1 MLEII
6 IDLAHGGVQSVEQ
19 PAEWYAPFAALY
31 AQYPAIA
38 VLLALMFIDIFSGIL
53 QAIVKWE
60 ISSKIGAKGMNKK
73 CMTMGVVAV
82 AWLFEL
88 VAPKVG
94 GLTVS
99 WGQVIALWYSYVEC
113 VSIIE
118 NAGKAG
124 VPVPRWFLKEVQ
136 RIRDKEES
144 EATPVVA
151 VKEAVKELKA
161 SSRDVVHDVVD
172 RLGGKLQT
180 IEAEVKEVIKSH
192 DSGVISH
199 NDIVREPH
207 AGNSGDSAGKTQ

>member
-1 MLEII
+1 M
-6 IDLAHGGVQSVEQ
+6 EQ
-19 PAEWYAPFAALY
+19 TAEWYAPFAALY
-31 AQYPAIA
+31 SHYPAIA
-38 VLLALMFIDIFSGIL
+38 VLLALMFIDIFTGIL
-53 QAIVKWE
+53 QAVLNWE
-60 ISSKIGAKGMNKK
+60 ISSKIGAKGMNRK
-73 CMTMGVVAV
+73 CMTLGVVAV

-118 NAGKAG
+118 NAGKSG

-144 EATPVVA
+144 ETTPVVA
-151 VKEAVKELKA
+151 VKKAVQELKA
-161 SSRDVVHDVVD
+161 SDREVVHDVVD
-172 RLGGKLQT
+172 RIGGKLQT

-192 DSGVISH
+192 DSGVIS
-199 NDIVREPH
+199 NSDVVRETH
-207 AGNSGDSAGKTQ
+207 ARNSGDSARKTQ